1 MKSNKIIQRAHKRY
15 RVKDGTFAVLFQ
27 DSSKLGHL
35 IDICT
40 DGFSFSFSDSPFIDG
55 DRDVRALL
63 YSGQLELPEGFSEFD
78 IFLVDSGL
86 YLERMPCRVISEFDL
101 EESSYSASVAM
112 KRCCIQFEN
121 LAPQQ
126 VSDLT
131 YFIEHCTEKP
141 V

>member
-1 MKSNKIIQRAHKRY
+1 MNSKKKIERAHERY

-55 DRDVRALL
+55 DRDGSALL
-63 YSGQLELPEGFSEFD
+63 YSGQMELPEGFSEFD
-78 IFLVDSGL
+78 IFIVDSGL
-86 YLERMPCRVISEFDL
+86 YLERMPCRVISEFEL
-101 EESSYSASVAM
+101 EESNFSASVAM
-112 KRCCIQFEN
+112 KRCCIQFEK
-121 LAPQQ
+121 LAPKQ
-126 VSDLT
+126 VSDLV

-141 V
+141 I